1 MEIKKI
7 TYEEVESEFKD
18 IKPDLLDKS
27 ATYYG
32 CFIKNV
38 IAGIV
43 SYVEH
48 PHCIYLCHAFV
59 KEEFRN
65 RGIYTLLWEYR
76 NSKIKDSDKEIY
88 AHCNVSSL
96 KHFINNGF
104 QIEKPLFK
112 VIKK

>member
-43 SYVEH
+43 
-48 PHCIYLCHAFV
+48 
-59 KEEFRN
+59 
-65 RGIYTLLWEYR
+65 
-76 NSKIKDSDKEIY
+76 
-88 AHCNVSSL
+88 
-96 KHFINNGF
+96 
-104 QIEKPLFK
+104 
-112 VIKK
+112 